1 MIFRI
6 PSGKH
11 YARPWRFA
19 IWWNRQQWA
28 WKVKFTDSC
37 RYDLQSPDQLD
48 TNKLCGV
55 GYFPG
60 FHHVDSARF
69 GWRYNTATGLI
80 ELLAY
85 CYVDKQRV
93 IKPIANC
100 EIGKEYEIKLYTGD
114 NLYSLSAWDIKGE
127 KFTGYVSV
135 KYSHRK
141 KLQYGLWPFFGGNRK
156 APHEIKIQLDKL

>member
-11 YARPWRFA
+11 YARPWRFGL
-19 IWWNRQQWA
+19 WWNRQQWT

-37 RYDLQSPDQLD
+37 QYELGTVDQLD

-69 GWRYNTATGLI
+69 GWRYWPNTGYI
-80 ELLAY
+80 ELIAY
-85 CYVDKQRV
+85 CYIGGKRV
-93 IKPIANC
+93 IENIEFC
-100 EIGKEYEIKLYTGD
+100 EVGKLYE
-114 NLYSLSAWDIKGE
+114 LQLSVTEQD
-127 KFTGYVSV
+127 YVFNV
-135 KYSHRK
+135 IDPVFGKPVGGITIEHGHKK
-141 KLQYGLWPFFGGNRK
+141 KLGYGLWPYFGGNQV
-156 APHEIKIQLDKL
+156 APQEIKIELIKL